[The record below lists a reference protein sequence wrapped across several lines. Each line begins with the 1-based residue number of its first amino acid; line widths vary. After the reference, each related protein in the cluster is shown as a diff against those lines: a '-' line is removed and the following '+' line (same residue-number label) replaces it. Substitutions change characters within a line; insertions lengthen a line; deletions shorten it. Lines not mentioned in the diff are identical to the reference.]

1 MTGARQTGMA
11 GTPRLDRA
19 LAVERLT
26 ALWALNEAGLGGL
39 IHALRVPFTGIV
51 VGSTAVILI
60 ALIAFFAERRAKE
73 ILKATVIV
81 LLIKAAASPHT
92 PLPAYVAVS
101 FQGVAGAVLFG
112 LLPSIRLGAL
122 VLGLLALWQGAVQ
135 KLLVMTLLYGRSLW
149 ESVDAVGRWIL
160 EKMGGGEGLASPTG
174 WFLFFYLGYYT
185 AAGLVTGW
193 LAGAIP
199 GEIAQALERPVPVP
213 PAAGAVPLAA
223 LPRTGGRKR
232 WWRRTP
238 FKAGLVLAAL
248 MLASL
253 WMTPG
258 QEGWIKGL
266 RVFARAMVVLAVWL
280 WVVRPLGL
288 ALFRRFRRREQDAYG
303 AEVSRALE
311 QFPALRQ
318 AAAIAWRQSVGVR
331 GFGRWRKFLVELIVQ
346 ALAGVYRESG
356 EQGGGS
362 GEQRAGSG
370 EQGAGSGEVGGQI

>member
-1 MTGARQTGMA
+1 MNGAEKVGRTLRVSREPA
-11 GTPRLDRA
+11 GLDRE

-60 ALIAFFAERRAKE
+60 ALIAFFAERRAKA

-81 LLIKAAASPHT
+81 LLVKAAASPHT

-122 VLGLLALWQGAVQ
+122 ILGLLALWQGAVQ

-160 EKMGGGEGLASPTG
+160 EKMGGGEGGVSPTG

-185 AAGLVTGW
+185 VAGLVTGW

-199 GEIAQALERPVPVP
+199 GEIAVALENPRPAP
-213 PAAGAVPLAA
+213 PEAAVPLAA
-223 LPRTGGRKR
+223 LPLGAARKR

-238 FKAGLVLAAL
+238 FKAGLVLAGL

-280 WVVRPLGL
+280 WVVRPLGM
-288 ALFRRFRRREQDAYG
+288 ALFRRFRRREQNAYG
-303 AEVSRALE
+303 VEVSRALE

-318 AAAIAWRQSVGVR
+318 AAGHRLAAQRR
-331 GFGRWRKFLVELIVQ
+331 GARIPPVEEIP
-346 ALAGVYRESG
+346 
-356 EQGGGS
+356 GGTDRS
-362 GEQRAGSG
+362 
-370 EQGAGSGEVGGQI
+370 GAGRR